1 MSETDKRKRAD
12 YKRNRKIWISMLA
25 VLVALLTLAS
35 VALFGVYYQLNK
47 TYYIDYTEKG
57 TVDYKVKLKPNSF
70 YDKEYLPAGQAYVA
84 TLIDGVVADFSYAL
98 NMESSNVKYDYSYK
112 IDTQLLITEN
122 KTGDPL
128 FAPVYDVK
136 PEQRFTKSSAS
147 TLTVAEQVT
156 IDYAHYNAI
165 AEDFIAAY
173 ELSGVSSMLA
183 VKMHVF
189 VISSCEDF
197 DADTVNEY
205 VVALNIPLTGKTL
218 GIEMST
224 SVPAAETKILACDRA
239 ENKDVF
245 LNAAFGTTGGDLLL
259 IIALLLVIFLTRNT
273 DINYEIKVKKILSA
287 YRSYIQKIN
296 NEFDTSG
303 YRVLLVN
310 SFNEMLDIRDT
321 ISAPILMHE
330 NEDQTRTQFFI
341 PASSNI
347 LYVFEVKVDNYDAL
361 YTKVDAEEIA
371 VAEEDAPV
379 VIDEVAE
386 VAVADE
392 HTEGEAVSAMAPAD
406 GAVEVPAEAE
416 PAAAAAEAE
425 GSEEEEDAFGFASKY
440 DYSFAAKLALADD
453 DVKDFYR
460 RVVSFARSYGV
471 KVARSWKRERIY
483 LGRNLFAL
491 LVFKGKKLAIA
502 LALDPA
508 THGDPK
514 YHAFDVSDV
523 SKYARTPMLM
533 RITSARKV
541 KYTTE
546 LLGEIFATAGLA
558 DKQLGIEEPA
568 VAHKTRKMLIAEG
581 LIKTDLHPDEV
592 EDTVLPVAP
601 VTEEAPALPV
611 EETADAAANSFDFG
625 PKLDYSFEAKLS
637 LAPPDVRDYYREVS
651 DFARRYGVKV
661 VRSWARE
668 RIYLGRSLFA
678 LLTFKGKKLAIAL
691 ALDPAT
697 HNDPKYHALDMS
709 GSRKYARTPMLMR
722 ITSARKVKYAIAL
735 LTELFAAAGLAD
747 KQLSIKPVSVPA
759 KTKKALIKAGL
770 IRTEGSEKK

>member
-25 VLVALLTLAS
+25 VLVALLTVAS
-35 VALFGVYYQLNK
+35 VALLGIYYRLNK
-47 TYYIDYTEKG
+47 TFYINYAETGE
-57 TVDYKVKLKPNSF
+57 VDYKVKLKPNSF
-70 YDKEYLPAGQAYVA
+70 YEQEYLPAGQAYVA
-84 TLIDGVVADFSYAL
+84 SLIDGVVADFSYAL
-98 NMESSNVKYDYSYK
+98 ATESSNVRYDYSYK
-112 IDTQLLITEN
+112 IDTQLLVTDAQ
-122 KTGDPL
+122 TGNAL
-128 FAPVYDVK
+128 FSPVYDTL
-136 PEQRFTKSSAS
+136 PEKSFTQSRADR
-147 TLTVAEQVT
+147 LAIREQVV

-165 AEDFIAAY
+165 AENFIDTYQLTAT
-173 ELSGVSSMLA
+173 SSSLL
-183 VKMHVF
+183 VRMHVF
-189 VISSCEDF
+189 VVSSCEEF
-197 DADTVNEY
+197 NADNVNEY
-205 VVALNIPLTGKTL
+205 VVSLSIPLTGKTL
-218 GIEMST
+218 NIEMST
-224 SVPAAETKILACDRA
+224 GVPAAETKILACDRA
-239 ENKDVF
+239 ENKNLF
-245 LNAAFGTTGGDLLL
+245 LRAGLGVAGGDLVL
-259 IIALLLVIFLTRNT
+259 ALVLVLVIFLTRNT
-273 DINYEIKVKKILSA
+273 DINYEIKVKKLLSA
-287 YRSYIQKIN
+287 YRSYIQRIN
-296 NEFDTSG
+296 NEFDTRG

-310 SFNEMLDIRDT
+310 SFNEMLEIRDT

-330 NEDQTRTQFFI
+330 NEDQTCTQFLI
-341 PASSNI
+341 PTDSQF
-347 LYVFEVKVDNYDAL
+347 LYLFEIKVENYDAI
-361 YTKVDAEEIA
+361 YAGAQDATEQ
-371 VAEEDAPV
+371 P
-379 VIDEVAE
+379 
-386 VAVADE
+386 VAVAAQTVETAEKTVDE
-392 HTEGEAVSAMAPAD
+392 TKPVA
-406 GAVEVPAEAE
+406 AE
-416 PAAAAAEAE
+416 PAPLDVQTEEA
-425 GSEEEEDAFGFASKY
+425 EEEDAFGFASKY

-722 ITSARKVKYAIAL
+722 ITSVRKVKYAIAL